1 MGYRITSSTGG
12 KSGKQRVYR
21 LTVPPS
27 IATDLDPNLEFEP
40 ELTED
45 GILYRPV
52 IVKPQPKPSWAKKP
66 KRY

>member
-27 IATDLDPNLEFEP
+27 IAGDLDPALEFEP

-52 IVKPQPKPSWAKKP
+52 VAKAQPKPSWAKST
-66 KRY
+66 KR

>member
-27 IATDLDPNLEFEP
+27 IASDLDPELEFEP

-52 IVKPQPKPSWAKKP
+52 VEREAPKPKWAKRK
-66 KRY
+66 KT